1 MTAKLFEVICAG
13 CLRAVV
19 SMKVQLARWTANCDT
34 DVHLSPSKHLGSKGY
49 RIVQHDGQDWAE
61 NFACPKCGVKRIT
74 RAGTPS
80 CQIAGGKYGSG
91 TPSPGRMSCQ
101 ACGQWAASSGEL
113 IELLFT
119 SQKER
124 LKYLE
129 QNCRNAEPQNKRYM
143 VARFGGETALR
154 KSTQEAIDAVLPV
167 DFEPGVEVEIVLI
180 EALDEPMALTIARDI
195 PDDAY
200 VSVPVNAQCEHSA
213 PGWHGQRLTVEEQR
227 HAANIKQEEDRK
239 RHAANIKQA
248 EDQKRIDG
256 IKRAE
261 DQKRHDEIERE
272 IRAIAAERVDQRR
285 TAGTK

>member
-1 MTAKLFEVICAG
+1 MSEKTYTLVNKG

-19 SMKVQLARWTANCDT
+19 SMKVQLARWTSNCDT
-34 DVHLSPSKHLGSKGY
+34 HAHLRPSKHLESKGY
-49 RIVQHDGQDWAE
+49 RIVEHDGQSWAE

-80 CQIAGGKYGSG
+80 CRITAGRYGSG
-91 TPSPGRMSCQ
+91 ASSPGRVSCQ
-101 ACGQWAASSGEL
+101 ACGQWAASSGEVVEIL
-113 IELLFT
+113 YPN
-119 SQKER
+119 QKER

-129 QNCRNAEPQNKRYM
+129 QNCRNAAPQNERYTA
-143 VARFGGETALR
+143 ARFGGETALR
-154 KSTQEAIDAVLPV
+154 KVTQEAIDAVLPV

-195 PDDAY
+195 SDDAY
-200 VSVPVNAQCEHSA
+200 VSVPVNAQCEHGV

-227 HAANIKQEEDRK
+227 HAADIKQAEDRK

-248 EDQKRIDG
+248 EEQKRIDG

-261 DQKRHDEIERE
+261 EQKRHDEIERE
-272 IRAIAAERVDQRR
+272 IRAIAVERVDQRR